1 MFFRKRFIE
10 KSMSPHLKNRQ
21 RTKEHEP
28 EVSLEDLLNEM
39 KKDGITFKK
48 VETFEEQYS
57 GPVGPVL
64 SKR

>member
-1 MFFRKRFIE
+1 
-10 KSMSPHLKNRQ
+10 MSPHLKNRQ